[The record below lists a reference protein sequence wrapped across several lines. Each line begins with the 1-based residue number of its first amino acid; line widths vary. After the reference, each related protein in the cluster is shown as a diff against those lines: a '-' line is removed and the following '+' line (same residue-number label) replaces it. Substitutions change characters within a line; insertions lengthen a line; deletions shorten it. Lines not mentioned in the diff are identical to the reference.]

1 MSSVSSSSNFITRIG
16 DFLRYQVSAK
26 KTSWFGPNTPPAPQ
40 APKQVAG
47 RAFDFPVGINLHNRP
62 RQACDGVSFNELRAL
77 ADHYDL
83 LRLVIETRKDQLSK
97 MTWSIQPKNPAQ
109 KKDKR
114 CEAIEAF
121 FAFPDKEHSWD
132 EWLRMLIEDLLV
144 IDAPTLYVRK
154 TNKGDLWALEPIDGA
169 TIKRVLDENGR
180 TPAAPCVAYQQIL
193 KGVVALNYTQN
204 DLIYRPRN
212 LRTHKVYGFS
222 PVEQI
227 MMTVNIALR
236 RQLHQLEYYRSGSV
250 PDALAGVPTDWQPE
264 QIQQYQAYWDA
275 LMEGDNA
282 ARRRVKFVPGELAQ
296 NFKEIKQ
303 PPLKDLYDEWLA
315 RIVCFAFSIE
325 PTSFVSQ
332 TNRAVAQTLREQSL
346 SEGLAPLQNW
356 IKNLIDHILAN
367 HLDSR
372 DLAFGWVTEEA
383 IDPMVQAQ
391 IHALYFNAGV
401 LSSDDIR
408 QHLGLGKKPSE
419 PAHTPTHTAEKLLQ
433 KGHIAPIPKSRPML
447 DKAEKAL
454 AQRVSLF
461 LHQQALYLKAMVKQ
475 TPLQQVS
482 DKIANWLFRQP
493 ESFYDATVSILTDV
507 SMNGGTEALSQIG
520 KLDDNLSNKLREC
533 AAKWAKDRSA
543 EMVGMKWL
551 KGQLVPNPDAKWAI
565 TESTRDLLRALTTQA
580 LEEGL
585 STDSL
590 ANMIEHHEAFGK
602 ARARVIARTE
612 IAKADTAGAM
622 ASYRLSQIVTHK
634 RWLSANDDAVSAECA
649 ECEAA
654 GAILLDED
662 FPSGVDAPPNHPNC
676 RCAVLPVL
684 DDED

>member
-1 MSSVSSSSNFITRIG
+1 MSSVPPYTSFIARIG
-16 DFLRYQVSAK
+16 ALFRYAVSAK
-26 KTSWFGPNTPPAPQ
+26 TPSWFGPSAPPTPQ

-47 RAFDFPVGINLHNRP
+47 RAFDFPVGYNLHSRA
-62 RQACDGVSFNELRAL
+62 RLAQEGVSFNELRAL
-77 ADHYDL
+77 ADNYDL
-83 LRLVIETRKDQLSK
+83 LRLVIETRKDQLAK
-97 MTWSIQPKNPAQ
+97 MAWTIQPKNPAQ
-109 KKDKR
+109 KVDKR
-114 CEAIEAF
+114 CKTIEAF

-154 TNKGDLWALEPIDGA
+154 TNRGDLWALEPIDGA
-169 TIKRVLDENGR
+169 TIKRVLDETGR
-180 TPAAPCVAYQQIL
+180 TPTPPCVAYQQIL

-204 DLIYRPRN
+204 EMIYRPRN

-325 PTSFVSQ
+325 PTAFVAQ

-356 IKNLIDHILAN
+356 IKNLIDGILVN
-367 HLDSR
+367 HLASA

-383 IDPMVQAQ
+383 IDPMAQAQ
-391 IHALYFNAGV
+391 IHAIYFNAGV
-401 LSSDDIR
+401 LSSNEIR
-408 QHLGLGKKPSE
+408 QHLGLGKKPNE
-419 PAHTPTHTAEKLLQ
+419 NTDTPNNTAEKLLQ
-433 KGHIAPIPKSRPML
+433 KSHIAPIPKNRMTL
-447 DKAEKAL
+447 EKAEKAL
-454 AQRVSLF
+454 AQRLLVF
-461 LHQQALYLKAMVKQ
+461 LRQQALYLKTMVTQ
-475 TPLQQVS
+475 TPLTRLPE
-482 DKIANWLFRQP
+482 KITNWLFHQP
-493 ESFYDATVSILTDV
+493 ESFYEATVSILTDV
-507 SMNGGTEALSQIG
+507 SIDGGWQALLQIG
-520 KLDDNLSNKLREC
+520 KLDETLSNKLR
-533 AAKWAKDRSA
+533 ARSAKWAKARSA
-543 EMVGMKWL
+543 EMVGMKWI
-551 KGQLVPNPDAKWAI
+551 KGKLVPNPDAKWAI
-565 TESTRDLLRALTTQA
+565 TSSTRDLLRNLTTQA

-585 STDSL
+585 STDAL
-590 ANMIEHHEAFGK
+590 ANMIENNEAFGK
-602 ARARVIARTE
+602 ARARTIARTE
-612 IAKADTAGAM
+612 IAKADVAGAM
-622 ASYRLSQIVTHK
+622 QGYRLSAVVTHK
-634 RWLSANDDAVSAECA
+634 RWLTASDEAVSAECA
-649 ECEAA
+649 ECENA
-654 GAILLDED
+654 GAILLNDN
-662 FPSGVDAPPNHPNC
+662 FPSGVDAPPNHPRC

-684 DDED
+684 DNEF

>member
-1 MSSVSSSSNFITRIG
+1 MPSILSSSNFIARIG
-16 DFLRYQVSAK
+16 ALLRYAVGAK
-26 KTSWFGPNTPPAPQ
+26 TPIWFGPNSPPSPQ
-40 APKQVAG
+40 APKTVAG
-47 RAFDFPVGINLHNRP
+47 RAFDFPVGYNLQSRP
-62 RQACDGVSFNELRAL
+62 RQAQEGVSFSELRAL

-97 MTWSIQPKNPAQ
+97 MAWTIQPKNPAL

-154 TNKGDLWALEPIDGA
+154 TKKGALWALEPIDGA
-169 TIKRVLDENGR
+169 TIKRVLDETGR
-180 TPAAPCVAYQQIL
+180 TPAAPSVAYQQIL

-264 QIQQYQAYWDA
+264 QIKQYQAYWDA

-325 PTSFVSQ
+325 PTAFVSQ

-356 IKNLIDHILAN
+356 IKNLIDRVLVN
-367 HLDSR
+367 HLDSG
-372 DLAFGWVTEEA
+372 DLVFQWVNEEA
-383 IDPMVQAQ
+383 IDPMAQAQ
-391 IHALYFNAGV
+391 IHALYLNAGV
-401 LSSDDIR
+401 LSSGEIR
-408 QHLGLGKKPSE
+408 QQLGLGKLQENAQP
-419 PAHTPTHTAEKLLQ
+419 PNNTPEKLQ
-433 KGHIAPIPKSRPML
+433 KKAHIAPIPKNRPL
-447 DKAEKAL
+447 LEKAEKAL
-454 AQRVSLF
+454 AQRVGIF
-461 LHQQALYLKAMVKQ
+461 LRQQALYLKAMVKQ
-475 TPLQQVS
+475 TPLANVS
-482 DKIANWLFRQP
+482 DKIANWLCHQP

-507 SMNGGTEALSQIG
+507 SINGGTEALSQIG
-520 KLDDNLSNKLREC
+520 KLDEILSNKLREC
-533 AAKWAKDRSA
+533 AAKWAKTRSA
-543 EMVGMKWL
+543 EMFGMKWL

-565 TESTRDLLRALTTQA
+565 TEATRDLLRALTTQA

-585 STDSL
+585 STDTL
-590 ANMIEHHEAFGK
+590 ASAIEHHAAFGK
-602 ARARVIARTE
+602 VRARAIARTE
-612 IAKADTAGAM
+612 IAQADTAGAM
-622 ASYRLSQIVTHK
+622 HSYRLSQIVTHK
-634 RWLSANDDAVSAECA
+634 RWLSAGDEAVSAECEA
-649 ECEAA
+649 CEAA

-676 RCAVLPVL
+676 RCVVLPVL
-684 DDED
+684 DNER